1 MESRTLV
8 FLERPILNQPDMV
21 VALAGWADAAQVAT
35 GTVAYL
41 VRKLEAN
48 RFAEVNP
55 DEFYNFPELRPTV
68 TIENGVM
75 ASLRMP
81 RANFFYWKS
90 GLGGHDL
97 ILVHGVEPHH
107 YWQRFSDLILDIAD
121 TMGVRRIY
129 TLGGLYD
136 RIPHTLPTRISGVVN
151 APQLTVFLEE
161 FGVIP
166 VNYQG
171 PASFHSVLLT
181 ECARLDKEAV
191 GLWGHCPFYIRVEAN
206 PMVCLALAEKLVDM
220 LGVKVDLEELR
231 QAGEYL
237 SGTLDRL
244 LAENKELA
252 LYVKKLEKEYL
263 SQPAP
268 SVERTEDAERIIK
281 EVEDFLRQQR
291 DKGEGTAG

>member
-1 MESRTLV
+1 MESRSLV
-8 FLERPILNQPDMV
+8 FLERPVLSEPDMI

-41 VRKLEAN
+41 VRKLEAS

-68 TIENGVM
+68 TIENGVIS
-75 ASLRMP
+75 SLRLP
-81 RANFFYWKS
+81 RANFFYWKG

-97 ILVHGVEPHH
+97 IFVHGVEPHH

-151 APQLTVFLEE
+151 SPRLTALLEE
-161 FGVIP
+161 FGIAP
-166 VNYQG
+166 ISYQG
-171 PASFHSVLLT
+171 PASFHSLLLM
-181 ECARLDKEAV
+181 ECARLEKEAIS
-191 GLWGHCPFYIRVEAN
+191 LWGHTPFYIRMEAN
-206 PMVCLALAEKLVDM
+206 PMVCLALARKLVEM
-220 LGVKVDLEELR
+220 LGIEVDLEELR

-237 SGTLDRL
+237 REMLDRL
-244 LAENKELA
+244 LAENKEMA
-252 LYVKKLEKEYL
+252 LYVKRLEKEYL

-268 SVERTEDAERIIK
+268 SAERTEEAERIIK

>member
-1 MESRTLV
+1 MESRSV
-8 FLERPILNQPDMV
+8 IFLERPILNAPDMV
-21 VALAGWADAAQVAT
+21 VALSGWADAAQVAT

-41 VRKLEAN
+41 ARKLEAN

-68 TIENGVM
+68 TIENGVI
-75 ASLRMP
+75 ASLRLP
-81 RANFFYWKS
+81 RANFFYWKA
-90 GLGGHDL
+90 GLSGHDL

-121 TMGVRRIY
+121 IMGVRRIY

-136 RIPHTLPTRISGVVN
+136 RVPHTLPPRISGVVN
-151 APQLTVFLEE
+151 NRELTTVLEE
-161 FGVIP
+161 FGIVPIG
-166 VNYQG
+166 YQG
-171 PASFHSVLLT
+171 PASFHSMLLM
-181 ECARLDKEAV
+181 ECARLEKEAIS
-191 GLWGHCPFYIRVEAN
+191 LWGHTPFYIRMEAN
-206 PMVCLALAEKLVDM
+206 PMVCLALAGKLSEM
-220 LGVKVDLEELR
+220 LGLEVDLEELK
-231 QAGEYL
+231 QASEYL
-237 SGTLDRL
+237 REMLDRL

-268 SVERTEDAERIIK
+268 SSERAEDAERIIK

-291 DKGEGTAG
+291 DRGEGMAG